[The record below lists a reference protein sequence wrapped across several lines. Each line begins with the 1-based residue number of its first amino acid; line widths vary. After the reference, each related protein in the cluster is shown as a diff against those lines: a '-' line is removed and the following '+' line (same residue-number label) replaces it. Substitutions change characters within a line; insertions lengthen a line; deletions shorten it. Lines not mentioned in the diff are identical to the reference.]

1 MKQAETKQRNLNT
14 CFIDYKKAFDSIPHS
29 WLLRVLNIYR
39 VDLKL
44 INLLQA
50 LMKTWRTRISIKT
63 TSQNILTEVVNI
75 KRGIFQGDSL
85 SALWFCIALN
95 PLSNT
100 LNRTDIGFKIKQ
112 QSTINHTVNH
122 LMYMDDIKL
131 YAETKDQLNNLIR
144 VTEYFSRDIHME
156 FGIEKCKIQTV
167 ERGKWSQSDAYT
179 TIDQEVIT
187 GMSSEETYKYLGYQ
201 QHTQLNTKKI
211 KEILEHSFHQRLK
224 LILKSQVNSK
234 NMVKA
239 INTYAVPI
247 LIYSFGVIR
256 WSNTELEKLN
266 RTIRVSLT
274 QHRSHHPN
282 ACIERI
288 NTSRKKGGRGFIDL
302 YDLHHRQIRNLR
314 EYFHSKQDS
323 ALHHSIIKADINFT
337 PLNLSLE
344 EMSIPET
351 KEIERERINRWKSKE
366 LHSRHPHQVEKENIS
381 IDLTYKWLDKGEI
394 YPETEG
400 FILAAQDQ
408 VLLTN
413 NYKKYIMKNGNT
425 SDKCRRCCIQSETV
439 AHIVSGCKMLAGTA
453 YTERHDSVGKII
465 HQKLALD
472 HNLINDYTPYYQYVP
487 KTVLEN
493 QHYKIYWDNPIQT
506 DKTIIANRPDIVL
519 VNKGTKETFLID
531 VAIPND
537 NNVEC
542 KYNEKMK
549 KYLELAIEIK
559 RVWNQNKV
567 YIIPFIISATGIT
580 PKSFK
585 NSLVKLN
592 LPEDIHTKAQKAV
605 IIKTASILRKFL
617 NT

>member
-1 MKQAETKQRNLNT
+1 
-14 CFIDYKKAFDSIPHS
+14 
-29 WLLRVLNIYR
+29 
-39 VDLKL
+39 
-44 INLLQA
+44 
-50 LMKTWRTRISIKT
+50 MKTWRTRISIKT

-366 LHSRHPHQVEKENIS
+366 LH
-381 IDLTYKWLDKGEI
+381 
-394 YPETEG
+394 
-400 FILAAQDQ
+400 
-408 VLLTN
+408 
-413 NYKKYIMKNGNT
+413 
-425 SDKCRRCCIQSETV
+425 KCRRCCIQSETV

-542 KYNEKMK
+542 KYNEKME